1 MSPTGA
7 LTITAR
13 DSDTHSQGSFSGL
26 GSISPKPDSQLAA
39 QIPHNC

>member
-13 DSDTHSQGSFSGL
+13 DSDTHSPGIVFGL
-26 GSISPKPDSQLAA
+26 GEHQPETGFPAGRANSP
-39 QIPHNC
+39 